1 MGAEVQ
7 RTDTD
12 IMLDFY
18 RGGRALGFGERPGKF
33 DENELRTA
41 YNKIYEWVENIETEK
56 SYIKY
61 KTMAHVMAYL
71 RVLEFEVASQLI
83 LTRFPST
90 VLKGKTK
97 KEMYTLFL
105 RCAPKMPELV
115 LAREERQNCLERLV
129 ETGLFRAEW
138 FGIQN
143 RNPKKIVHLSEYK
156 KQQKRS
162 MRQEYSTHQSIQ

>member
-1 MGAEVQ
+1 
-7 RTDTD
+7 
-12 IMLDFY
+12 
-18 RGGRALGFGERPGKF
+18 
-33 DENELRTA
+33 
-41 YNKIYEWVENIETEK
+41 
-56 SYIKY
+56 
-61 KTMAHVMAYL
+61 MAHVMAYL